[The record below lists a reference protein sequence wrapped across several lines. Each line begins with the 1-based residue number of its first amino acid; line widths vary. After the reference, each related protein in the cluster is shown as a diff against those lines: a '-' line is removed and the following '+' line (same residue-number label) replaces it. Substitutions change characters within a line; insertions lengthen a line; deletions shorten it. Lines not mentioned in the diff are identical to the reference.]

1 MLVNFYEYCLVINEQ
16 ASNYDDV
23 WYQVNFI
30 PPKKSMIFFKPH
42 LDNKKGLIDYRDQVL
57 DNVARKFMEVKKSN
71 DDLLLK
77 SFEVQKQA
85 FIMRQ
90 NLELS
95 ILMSQ
100 SKKLDIDME
109 KIKTMNAETFI
120 ANYGE

>member
-1 MLVNFYEYCLVINEQ
+1 MLVNFFEYCLVINEQ

-23 WYQVNFI
+23 WYQLNFA
-30 PPKKSMIFFKPH
+30 PPKKSMIYFKPH

-57 DNVARKFMEVKKSN
+57 SNVALKFNEVKESN
-71 DDLLLK
+71 DKLLLK

-85 FIMRQ
+85 FVMRQ

-100 SKKLDIDME
+100 SKKLDIEME
-109 KIKTMNAETFI
+109 KLKTMNAETFI
-120 ANYGE
+120 ATYGL